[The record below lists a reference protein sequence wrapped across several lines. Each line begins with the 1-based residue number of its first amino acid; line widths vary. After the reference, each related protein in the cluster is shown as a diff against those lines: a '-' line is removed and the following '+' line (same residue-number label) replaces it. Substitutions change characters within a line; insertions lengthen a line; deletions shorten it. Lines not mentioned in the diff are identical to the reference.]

1 MVWSGRVRAVWH
13 VTCDPGSATGSPV
26 VVACMTTETFT
37 PVDAAFDGLLEI
49 DAATA
54 DLLFREARTVNAFA
68 DEAVPDEKVE
78 AAYDLVRWGPTAMN
92 TLPLRLF
99 LVRDAAARARLV
111 SHLGEG
117 NQAKTLA
124 APLTIVAAADSNFH
138 EHLAVLAP
146 HMEGARERFDVAGE
160 EVRTGMARTSALL
173 QVGYF
178 IVGLRAVGL
187 HVGPMGGFDAAG
199 VDEEF
204 FAENGWKSL
213 VVLNVGSPAAEGASY
228 PRQTRL
234 RFDEV
239 SRTV

>member
-1 MVWSGRVRAVWH
+1 
-13 VTCDPGSATGSPV
+13 
-26 VVACMTTETFT
+26 MTTETFT
-37 PVDAAFDGLLEI
+37 PVDAAFDELLEI

-54 DLLFREARTVNAFA
+54 DLLFREARTVNSFA
-68 DEAVPDEKVE
+68 GEAVPDEKIQ

-111 SHLGEG
+111 EHLGDG
-117 NQAKTLA
+117 NKAKTLA
-124 APLTIVAAADSNFH
+124 APLTIVAAADPNFH
-138 EHLAVLAP
+138 EHLPVLAP
-146 HMEGARERFDVAGE
+146 HMEGAQERFESAGE
-160 EVRTGMARTSALL
+160 EMRAGMARTSALI

-178 IVGLRAVGL
+178 IVGLRAAGL

-199 VDEEF
+199 VDAEF
-204 FAENGWKSL
+204 FAENGWKSA
-213 VVLNVGSPAAEGASY
+213 VVLNVGTPAGEGASY

-239 SRTV
+239 SLTA